1 MQGLFPQRR
10 ESVFQPLRP
19 VNGAAAEDDGAV
31 QLNSDALHDLVGPMN
46 QMRSMADLLLKK
58 HRGNL
63 DGETEALLG
72 FIQAASERLQNLVA
86 GLRKHAR
93 IIGQHQ
99 PARMFDANAALA
111 GAIAMIQPAIEQ
123 NQALVTHDHLPE
135 VYGDP
140 TQISHVFA
148 ILVDNSIKFRSE
160 QIPRIS
166 VTATTDS
173 KAWVFSVS
181 DNGIGIDPKH
191 VDRIF
196 GVFKR
201 VYNDQYPGAG
211 MGLPIARR
219 IIEKHGGT
227 ISVESHIGEGAIFT
241 FTLPMPGN

>member
-1 MQGLFPQRR
+1 
-10 ESVFQPLRP
+10 
-19 VNGAAAEDDGAV
+19 
-31 QLNSDALHDLVGPMN
+31 
-46 QMRSMADLLLKK
+46 
-58 HRGNL
+58 
-63 DGETEALLG
+63 
-72 FIQAASERLQNLVA
+72 
-86 GLRKHAR
+86 
-93 IIGQHQ
+93 
-99 PARMFDANAALA
+99 
-111 GAIAMIQPAIEQ
+111 MIQPAIEQ
-123 NQALVTHDHLPE
+123 NQALVTHDLLPE

-148 ILVDNSIKFRSE
+148 MLVDNSIKFRSE

-181 DNGIGIDPKH
+181 DNGIGIDLKH

-219 IIEKHGGT
+219 IMKGT
-227 ISVESHIGEGAIFT
+227 VAQSPSSHIGRSHIHLYPAHARKLTGRVCSLQAGKLDAFHALAALPLRNHSASGVARFIGRGATPRRRINLASAQDKPANAERGWSRST
-241 FTLPMPGN
+241 F